1 MVAGRSVAVAVVAF
15 SPRFAFLS
23 MTACCETQREAADV
37 KIARRAW
44 WNPKTRG
51 TQYAVARNSGLTRKD
66 SERDGGHR
74 TRTQG
79 VDAETQ
85 RETRGADGAPKAAGE
100 LEKALAD
107 DVAVSWGN
115 ADSGERKR
123 VLKYEEHSHH
133 QDGVG
138 RVP

>member
-1 MVAGRSVAVAVVAF
+1 
-15 SPRFAFLS
+15 
-23 MTACCETQREAADV
+23 
-37 KIARRAW
+37 
-44 WNPKTRG
+44 
-51 TQYAVARNSGLTRKD
+51 VARNSGLTRKD

-115 ADSGERKR
+115 ADRGGIKR
-123 VLKYEEHSHH
+123 VLKVE
-133 QDGVG
+133 
-138 RVP
+138 

>member
-1 MVAGRSVAVAVVAF
+1 
-15 SPRFAFLS
+15 
-23 MTACCETQREAADV
+23 
-37 KIARRAW
+37 
-44 WNPKTRG
+44 
-51 TQYAVARNSGLTRKD
+51 VARNSGLTRKD

-138 RVP
+138 RGAPSWSLALGST

>member
-1 MVAGRSVAVAVVAF
+1 MVVGRSVAVAVVAF
-15 SPRFAFLS
+15 SPRFAFLL
-23 MTACCETQREAADV
+23 MMACCETQREAADV

-100 LEKALAD
+100 LEKVPKGD
-107 DVAVSWGN
+107 DVAVSLG
-115 ADSGERKR
+115 
-123 VLKYEEHSHH
+123 
-133 QDGVG
+133 QC
-138 RVP
+138 